1 MESFAL
7 KVRTLESMIISGKS
21 QRHSGMAGML
31 FSKVHDNQLLRNAE
45 FQSGLVRLAI
55 WFFSIAYIGLGAWT
69 AYYDVNVDLYALL
82 FTGYLLF
89 FVMVLISVYRRPV
102 MPIRPY
108 LTLLVDISA
117 TSLAIFLTSQA
128 ISPFYLLYIWIF
140 VSYGTRYGKIL
151 LMVASMLSVAAY
163 NLVLVALDE
172 WGGHTFEAF
181 FFLLL
186 LVLLPLYQYS
196 LLRKLHKARQEA
208 EHANRARGDFLAT
221 MTHELRTPLIGILGM
236 ARLMQSTPLD
246 AEQKEYLHS
255 IRSSAQLL
263 RALIGDILDFSKI
276 DANKLELEDERFDI
290 RKLVRGVTSA
300 LANEAQ
306 EKQLELYCWVDSR
319 LPAKLQGDNLRLSQ
333 VLFNLLGNAIKFTER
348 GSVTL
353 RVAYEEPHAT
363 LPQPHV
369 LIEIE
374 DTGIG
379 IPQEKLEKVFDMFW
393 QLDASNSRRYGGT
406 GLGTTVARDLS
417 RRMGGDISVRSRI
430 GLGTTFSVRLPLI
443 KGAGAAMPVHSPRLH
458 DKRILIFE
466 TNEQSMNLHLKA
478 AKELGLKP
486 VAVLSLNGLTPYLD
500 QRFDVVL
507 ICDSLNGVPLSQVL
521 ARIEILEGRP
531 IILLAGYRG
540 RTVGV
545 PSPVTRVLMKPFLA
559 EDLGEAIVDPLR
571 EREAQHESLS
581 SRLGRELREPS
592 GVQILLA
599 EDNAIAAKVL
609 STLLLQRG
617 HSVTLV
623 KDGRE
628 ALEAVARNHYH
639 LAFIDLRMPHM
650 DGIEFTRR
658 YRVTEQAGLHLP
670 IYALTANT
678 AEDAMELCLQAGM
691 DGFLNKPVEPE
702 QLDAIIERHVG
713 VYNNASLHAE

>member
-1 MESFAL
+1 
-7 KVRTLESMIISGKS
+7 
-21 QRHSGMAGML
+21 ML
-31 FSKVHDNQLLRNAE
+31 FSKILNQRLLKNPE
-45 FQSGLVRLAI
+45 FQSALVRLAI
-55 WFFSIAYIGLGAWT
+55 WFFSIVYIGLGAWT
-69 AYYDVNVDLYALL
+69 AYYDVNIRL
-82 FTGYLLF
+82 FYLMFFGYLLF
-89 FVMVLISVYRRPV
+89 FVLALISVYRHPV
-102 MPIRPY
+102 LPVRPY
-108 LTLLVDISA
+108 FTLLADISA
-117 TSLAIFLTSQA
+117 TSLAIFLTSEA

-151 LMVASMLSVAAY
+151 LMVASILSLTAY

-196 LLRKLHKARQEA
+196 LLRKLHIARQEA
-208 EHANRARGDFLAT
+208 ERANRARGDFLAT

-246 AEQKEYLHS
+246 AEQKEYMHS

-263 RALIGDILDFSKI
+263 RALIGDILDFSRI
-276 DANKLELEDERFDI
+276 DANKLELEDAPFDI
-290 RKLVRGVTSA
+290 RNLVRSVTSA

-306 EKQLELYCWVDSR
+306 EKQLELNCWVDAR
-319 LPAKLQGDNLRLSQ
+319 VPAKLQGDHLRVSQ
-333 VLFNLLGNAIKFTER
+333 ILFNLLGNAIKFTER
-348 GSVTL
+348 GSVMM
-353 RVAYEEPHAT
+353 RVAFEESHES
-363 LPQPHV
+363 LPKPHV

-379 IPQEKLEKVFDMFW
+379 IPQDKLEKVFDKFW

-430 GLGTTFSVRLPLI
+430 GAGSTFSVRLPLI
-443 KGAGAAMPVHSPRLH
+443 KGAGAAMPVYSPRLH

-466 TNEQSMNLHLKA
+466 TNEQSMNLHLKVA
-478 AKELGLKP
+478 RELGLKP
-486 VAVLSLNGLTPYLD
+486 MAVLSLNGLTPYLD
-500 QRFDVVL
+500 QIFDVVL
-507 ICDSLNGVPLSQVL
+507 VCDSLSGVPLSQVL
-521 ARIEILEGRP
+521 DRLEILEGHP

-545 PSPVTRVLMKPFLA
+545 PSPVARVLMKPFLA
-559 EDLGEAIVDPLR
+559 EDLGEAILDPLR
-571 EREAQHESLS
+571 ERDAQDESLS
-581 SRLGRELREPS
+581 SRLGREVQEPS

-609 STLLLQRG
+609 CTLLQQRG
-617 HSVTLV
+617 HSVELV
-623 KDGRE
+623 KDGRQ
-628 ALEAVARNHYH
+628 ALEAAARNHYH
-639 LAFIDLRMPHM
+639 LAFIDLRMPRM
-650 DGIEFTRR
+650 DGIEFARR
-658 YRVTEQAGLHLP
+658 YRMSEEAGLHLP

-678 AEDAMELCLQAGM
+678 AEDAMKHCLEAGM

-713 VYNNASLHAE
+713 LRYY